1 MSFQNWVQSGWLKPH
16 RPSKQEIADLFGV
29 ADRDIAACQTAG
41 LIADWR
47 LNIAY
52 NAALQLATAA
62 LAAAGYQAARA
73 GHHYRVIQS
82 LALTLQLHA
91 GAVAE
96 FDDYRKMRNTSDYER
111 AGLIS
116 DTEADGM
123 LKLAQ
128 RLRTEVHTWTRAN
141 HPTLV

>member
-1 MSFQNWVQSGWLKPH
+1 MQAGWLKPH
-16 RPSKQEIADLFGV
+16 RSSRQEIADLIGV

-52 NAALQLATAA
+52 NAGLQLATAA
-62 LAAAGYQAARA
+62 LAAAGYQAVRA

-82 LALTLQLHA
+82 LALTLKLNA
-91 GAVAE
+91 GTIAE
-96 FDDYRKMRNTSDYER
+96 FDDYRKMRNTSDYQR

-116 DTEADGM
+116 DTDADGM
-123 LKLAQ
+123 LKLAV
-128 RLRTEVHTWTRAN
+128 RLRKEVEAWIRKH

>member
-1 MSFQNWVQSGWLKPH
+1 MHAGWLKPH
-16 RPSKQEIADLFGV
+16 RSSRQEIADLIGV

-52 NAALQLATAA
+52 NAGLQLATAA
-62 LAAAGYQAARA
+62 LAAAGYQAVRA

-82 LALTLQLHA
+82 LALTLKLNA
-91 GAVAE
+91 GTIAE
-96 FDDYRKMRNTSDYER
+96 FDDYRKMRNTSDYQR

-116 DTEADGM
+116 DTDADGM
-123 LKLAQ
+123 LKLAV
-128 RLRTEVHTWTRAN
+128 RLRKEVEVWIRKH
-141 HPTLV
+141 HPSLL

>member
-1 MSFQNWVQSGWLKPH
+1 
-16 RPSKQEIADLFGV
+16 V

-52 NAALQLATAA
+52 NAGLQLATAA
-62 LAAAGYQAARA
+62 LAAAGYQAVRA

-82 LALTLQLHA
+82 LALTLKLNA
-91 GAVAE
+91 GTIAE
-96 FDDYRKMRNTSDYER
+96 FDDYRKMRNTSDYQR

-116 DTEADGM
+116 DTDADGM
-123 LKLAQ
+123 LKLAV
-128 RLRTEVHTWTRAN
+128 RLRKEVEVWIRKH
-141 HPTLV
+141 HPSLL